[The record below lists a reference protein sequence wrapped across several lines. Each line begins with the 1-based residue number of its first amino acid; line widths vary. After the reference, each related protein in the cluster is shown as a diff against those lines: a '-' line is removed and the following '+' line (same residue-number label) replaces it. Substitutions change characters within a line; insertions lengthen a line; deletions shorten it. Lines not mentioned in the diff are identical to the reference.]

1 MGNERYIYIFLSI
14 EQGDKSGSLETG
26 IESLS
31 PINRYYYVVI
41 KNPIGRLF
49 RAIENVALERC
60 SFVRC
65 VRGGS
70 ESSRCPAFYE
80 FSRMRYSR
88 FESSNLWSRVWWRAA
103 NEINGAKV
111 FFGLAKS
118 FRPAAARMQMQRT
131 LARPFLLLP
140 TLSNLLSSSIISK
153 TNFPSQFSFSDFLI
167 LSLEDSDCGKRF
179 RGRKHWPIDE
189 V

>member
-80 FSRMRYSR
+80 FSRIR
-88 FESSNLWSRVWWRAA
+88 
-103 NEINGAKV
+103 
-111 FFGLAKS
+111 
-118 FRPAAARMQMQRT
+118 
-131 LARPFLLLP
+131 
-140 TLSNLLSSSIISK
+140 LSI
-153 TNFPSQFSFSDFLI
+153 
-167 LSLEDSDCGKRF
+167 
-179 RGRKHWPIDE
+179 
-189 V
+189 

>member
-49 RAIENVALERC
+49 RAIENVVLERC

-88 FESSNLWSRVWWRAA
+88 FESSNPWSRVWRAA

-140 TLSNLLSSSIISK
+140 TLSRIFSPAQSFRKQIFHPNFHFPIS
-153 TNFPSQFSFSDFLI
+153 
-167 LSLEDSDCGKRF
+167 
-179 RGRKHWPIDE
+179 
-189 V
+189 